1 MPRRGIC
8 RINRQI
14 ASRAHF
20 ASRLGRERRN
30 SVTSM
35 CRNRYQKHASVT
47 AILTAKTAIWVLL
60 RFRTVGSAA
69 SRLSSDSSLCIRLE
83 LLAVNNSHLK
93 AQLETNRAPDSAPK
107 QRCRVREFVRS
118 SCSTRKKQL
127 LKVRPLRK
135 SNADVWHCW
144 ISDWHLKRNGARAC

>member
-35 CRNRYQKHASVT
+35 CRNRHQKHASVT
-47 AILTAKTAIWVLL
+47 AILTTKNRDLGFAQISYGRKCSFAAEFRFFVLYSIRTTSGQQFSPQNSDLKPTVQQTA
-60 RFRTVGSAA
+60 RQSK
-69 SRLSSDSSLCIRLE
+69 
-83 LLAVNNSHLK
+83 AVECAHL
-93 AQLETNRAPDSAPK
+93 
-107 QRCRVREFVRS
+107 
-118 SCSTRKKQL
+118 
-127 LKVRPLRK
+127 
-135 SNADVWHCW
+135 
-144 ISDWHLKRNGARAC
+144 